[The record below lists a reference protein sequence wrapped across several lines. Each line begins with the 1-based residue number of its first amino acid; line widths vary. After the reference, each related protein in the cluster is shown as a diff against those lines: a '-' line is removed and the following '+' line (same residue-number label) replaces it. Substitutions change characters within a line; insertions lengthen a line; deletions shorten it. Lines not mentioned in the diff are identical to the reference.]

1 MAAGNYEGSL
11 MRTTGLRAATIL
23 PMVALVLAACG
34 GGTSGG
40 QRLTGGTAT
49 FAELPDPY
57 PNYIFPRTS
66 GRYFSV
72 SNHHPFQF
80 PVFQP
85 RYRVGPDSQGARES
99 SPS

>member
-40 QRLTGGTAT
+40 QRLTGGAAT
-49 FAELPDPY
+49 VVELPDAKPK
-57 PNYIFPRTS
+57 YIFPPTS
-66 GRYFSV
+66 GGYFSV
-72 SNHHPFQF
+72 ANLSPFQF
-80 PVFQP
+80 LMVRPLYWFGHGGKVA
-85 RYRVGPDSQGARES
+85 VHSKLC
-99 SPS
+99 